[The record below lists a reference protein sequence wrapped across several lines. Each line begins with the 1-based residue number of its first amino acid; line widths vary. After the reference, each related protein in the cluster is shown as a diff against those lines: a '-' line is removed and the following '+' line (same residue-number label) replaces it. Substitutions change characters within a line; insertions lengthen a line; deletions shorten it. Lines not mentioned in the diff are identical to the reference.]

1 MNKNNRKNRI
11 KIIIYGALLLFLFS
25 IVLLL
30 TFLFRYRLNLENLI
44 ENIDMTRDIITMKK
58 DILNIDINN
67 RADVRGYY
75 NINSGECYKYLTINE
90 EANCK

>member
-1 MNKNNRKNRI
+1 M
-11 KIIIYGALLLFLFS
+11 FLFS

-67 RADVRGYY
+67 RANVRGYY